1 MPISG
6 APASLEIG
14 RMSLTHAQKIVA
26 KAIGKDAGE
35 ASLRFEDGQVSIEA
49 YGTVANSPAN
59 GVLPVPVFVRASWV
73 KRLAQ
78 RMPPGDP
85 VHLQIRE
92 GRIYLERY
100 SEPCTFTPTE
110 SPMDSKGPQVNEE
123 RLIREAARILKPLRI
138 KRSDLE
144 ELVSGT
150 RTKGTATWSPDEKRM
165 TAIVARA
172 WVLLAPLGIETADIR
187 RLMEK
192 TVRNAWK

>member
-6 APASLEIG
+6 APACLEVG
-14 RMSLTHAQKIVA
+14 RASLTHALKIVA
-26 KAIGKDAGE
+26 KAIGKDTGE

-49 YGTVANSPAN
+49 CGTVANAPAN
-59 GVLPVPVFVRASWV
+59 GVWPVPVFVRASWV
-73 KRLAQ
+73 RRLAQ

-85 VHLQIRE
+85 VRLQIRD

-110 SPMDSKGPQVNEE
+110 RPVDSKGSQVHEE
-123 RLIREAARILKPLRI
+123 QLIQEAARILKPLRI
-138 KRSDLE
+138 KRSDLV
-144 ELVSGT
+144 ELVSET
-150 RTKGTATWSPDEKRM
+150 RTKGTWSPDEKRM

-172 WVLLAPLGIETADIR
+172 WVLLAPLGIETADLR